1 MLQSTVKSLKVTYND
16 VRENGTFTNGD
27 TLNGQVHLEVT
38 KDCKVESLFVKF
50 KAKAEVLW
58 SERHYKHTFTYYDK
72 RKYFS
77 LKHDFIQNG
86 DATDD
91 QQLNQNEKTYS
102 DLLVPGSHVFPF
114 TFQVP
119 LQEIPS
125 SFTGSVGEV
134 VYLIETK
141 LNRSMRFRTKDT
153 IKIPFV
159 AKVAPN
165 TLAQLMMTP
174 QHDSKDKTMHVF
186 SSGTVAMDFK
196 IEKSG
201 VFQGEDLQVSGCI
214 QNNSSREIKPKY
226 CIYSKHSFFA
236 RGKRKLDTKDLLK
249 EVGETVPP
257 SASVTVRKIITIP
270 PDLKPSILN
279 CEILKVEYRL
289 RVYLDVKYSSDPEI
303 KFPITILPAFQAS
316 AALAPSMPLTSTGLE
331 FTSHGYQNPP
341 PLDAFSPQQP
351 FDPPPPYE
359 GHGMYP
365 SLMDSSVSK
374 Q

>member
-58 SERHYKHTFTYYDK
+58 SERHYKHTYTYYDRK
-72 RKYFS
+72 KYFS

-86 DATDD
+86 DATD
-91 QQLNQNEKTYS
+91 S

-119 LQEIPS
+119 LQESPS

-141 LNRSMRFRTKDT
+141 LNRSMRFRTKET

-165 TLAQLMMTP
+165 TLAQLMM
-174 QHDSKDKTMHVF
+174 V
-186 SSGTVAMDFK
+186 
-196 IEKSG
+196 
-201 VFQGEDLQVSGCI
+201 
-214 QNNSSREIKPKY
+214 
-226 CIYSKHSFFA
+226 
-236 RGKRKLDTKDLLK
+236 
-249 EVGETVPP
+249 
-257 SASVTVRKIITIP
+257 
-270 PDLKPSILN
+270 
-279 CEILKVEYRL
+279 RL
-289 RVYLDVKYSSDPEI
+289 RI
-303 KFPITILPAFQAS
+303 
-316 AALAPSMPLTSTGLE
+316 MLT
-331 FTSHGYQNPP
+331 
-341 PLDAFSPQQP
+341 
-351 FDPPPPYE
+351 
-359 GHGMYP
+359 
-365 SLMDSSVSK
+365 
-374 Q
+374 